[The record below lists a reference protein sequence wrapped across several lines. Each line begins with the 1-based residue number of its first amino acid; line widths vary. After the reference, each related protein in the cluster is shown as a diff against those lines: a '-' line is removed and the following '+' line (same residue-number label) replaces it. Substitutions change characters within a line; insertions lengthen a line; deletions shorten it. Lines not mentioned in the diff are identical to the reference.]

1 MLVFNI
7 KYVGFRS
14 SDFST
19 SLRPDLSEA
28 PFVKQSV
35 TKKREQRTE
44 IVAQITL
51 IDLNFHLNFI
61 NIDNLVNQFF
71 DEFRFTHIHCAQTF
85 SFHIKLTKDRN
96 YSCRMF

>member
-28 PFVKQSV
+28 LFCEAKRN
-35 TKKREQRTE
+35 KKAGTE
-44 IVAQITL
+44 
-51 IDLNFHLNFI
+51 DGNCRPNNI
-61 NIDNLVNQFF
+61 N
-71 DEFRFTHIHCAQTF
+71 R
-85 SFHIKLTKDRN
+85 SKL
-96 YSCRMF
+96 SS

>member
-28 PFVKQSV
+28 PFVKQRRN
-35 TKKREQRTE
+35 KKAGTE
-44 IVAQITL
+44 
-51 IDLNFHLNFI
+51 DGNCRPNNI
-61 NIDNLVNQFF
+61 N
-71 DEFRFTHIHCAQTF
+71 R
-85 SFHIKLTKDRN
+85 SKL
-96 YSCRMF
+96 SS